1 MNKQELKQLLF
12 LALRRE
18 SDSRALIS
26 EPLKPL
32 LTNPD
37 LLRKGTHIDSWRILH
52 SGPRADL
59 NVTQVTVKYVINDPK
74 IVTTVSRRADASEL
88 TFGPVQLMT
97 GSGTLCEGVCAL
109 FNERPQIA
117 ILAVGDHAL
126 EMQIGGFEQSIVVH
140 PGTLMGLSR
149 QVVERGDWRRVPKTK
164 LRAEG
169 GPLPAV
175 VIRTPPTAR
184 TGSANTMAPP
194 ILHPHR
200 STKHDTGP
208 DVRSGVLRIVNRQL
222 AIYAIVAHRLLQ
234 AKGTNRANATM
245 VVEKAAGRS
254 LTPLEKTARGV
265 LAAQTAFDD
274 NNALAH
280 WAGNPTHQ
288 FRIPLFPWGKKKPTL
303 EDASVKAVEL
313 LQITLA
319 KSERVLGAVH
329 ATQLSGDSA
338 AAEAREAAFAWG
350 PHLSL
355 SDCYRIAMFA
365 DINPAPL
372 WPVHSPHAQ
381 VFELGR
387 FIGRVDRG
395 AKAILIANH
404 VEMLEWVLAD
414 LCIADM
420 EIAKMRDDIRTAV
433 EAHFDVG
440 EARKIM
446 QQARE
451 SGGVIAV
458 DRKTRRLR
466 CRTDVGLKTRVLG
479 QMHRT

>member
-12 LALRRE
+12 LALRSE

-32 LTNPD
+32 LSNPD
-37 LLRKGTHIDSWRILH
+37 LLRKGIHIGSWQIKHTDL
-52 SGPRADL
+52 SADL
-59 NVTQVTVKYVINDPK
+59 RITHVTVKYVIDDPG
-74 IVTTVSRRADASEL
+74 TVKTVFRRANNGEL
-88 TFGPVQLMT
+88 TFEPVQLMT
-97 GSGTLCEGVCAL
+97 GSGTIGEGVCAL
-109 FNERPQIA
+109 FNERQQIA
-117 ILAVGDHAL
+117 LVAVGDDTL

-175 VIRTPPTAR
+175 VIRTPRTAR

-194 ILHPHR
+194 ILYPHR

-254 LTPLEKTARGV
+254 LTPLEKNARGV

-274 NNALAH
+274 NNALTH

-319 KSERVLGAVH
+319 KSERVLKAVQG
-329 ATQLSGDSA
+329 TQLSGDGA
-338 AAEAREAAFAWG
+338 AAEARRAAFSWG
-350 PHLSL
+350 PNLRL
-355 SDCYRIAMFA
+355 SDCWRVAMFG

-372 WPVHSPHAQ
+372 WPVHSQHAQ

-395 AKAILIANH
+395 GKAILIANH
-404 VEMLEWVLAD
+404 VEMLEWMLAD

-420 EIAKMRDDIRTAV
+420 DIAKMRDDIRTAV

-440 EARKIM
+440 EIRKIM